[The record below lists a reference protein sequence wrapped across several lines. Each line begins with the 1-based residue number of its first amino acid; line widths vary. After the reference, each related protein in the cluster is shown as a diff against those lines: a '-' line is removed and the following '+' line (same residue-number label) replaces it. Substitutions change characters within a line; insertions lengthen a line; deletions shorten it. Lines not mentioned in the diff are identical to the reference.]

1 MLIAVLA
8 WLGYTWVRDN
18 TEWLPQRETVVAYIS
33 GSDRERQIAQ
43 ALDRNDQ
50 VAVEMLIAMRQEPIT
65 KLEEAKQALQEQGE
79 DLKNAEEALRLA
91 LLVNGGEP
99 ERPEEFPLAE
109 QVAANGRRLKQVLE
123 LEQVLNRRIT
133 RDKTIY

>member
-1 MLIAVLA
+1 MLF
-8 WLGYTWVRDN
+8 R
-18 TEWLPQRETVVAYIS
+18 S
-33 GSDRERQIAQ
+33 
-43 ALDRNDQ
+43 
-50 VAVEMLIAMRQEPIT
+50 
-65 KLEEAKQALQEQGE
+65 
-79 DLKNAEEALRLA
+79 LRLA

>member
-1 MLIAVLA
+1 MEEKNLLDALA
-8 WLGYTWVRDN
+8 QVKRIGGLLNEALDF
-18 TEWLPQRETVVAYIS
+18 S
-33 GSDRERQIAQ
+33 KQIAE
-43 ALDRNDQ
+43 AIDRNDQ